1 MFWAQVSVLRKDRVC
16 FTLSFVLT
24 VFTGA
29 LLIHQDWRVES
40 ESVDSLFG
48 PGCWR
53 CMVVFVWIFFLFLF

>member
-29 LLIHQDWRVES
+29 LLIHQDW
-40 ESVDSLFG
+40 
-48 PGCWR
+48 
-53 CMVVFVWIFFLFLF
+53 